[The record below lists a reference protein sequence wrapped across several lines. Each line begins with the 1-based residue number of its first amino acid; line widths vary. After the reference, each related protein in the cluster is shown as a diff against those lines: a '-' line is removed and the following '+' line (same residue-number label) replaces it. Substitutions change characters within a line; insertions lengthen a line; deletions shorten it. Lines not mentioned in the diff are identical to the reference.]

1 MNQMKQRTISALI
14 AVAVVGVAMAVPAR
28 SSRAEPAADDCPN
41 SRAARRRRKP
51 LVLPYGPV
59 DQSPLLAPGAATEKA
74 KEAREVAPSKPQPAS
89 RPMPEPKAE
98 PPAEPLVRT
107 ATPLPYVPMPLQ
119 GLAPA
124 AHRTGAGTCRCVIE
138 PEPEP
143 SIDRDAGQ
151 QPAAPPQHEA
161 GEQNGRPSMEA
172 AASADDPGAA
182 ATSDLRPSM
191 LALVAAALV
200 LAAVIVRK
208 VFKLFTVRRLRRRRS
223 LLRSDW
229 EAAGETPAP
238 VVSAFADMVALHHA
252 DVDPDATRLAD
263 FSRMPAASRN
273 LSHAIAERD
282 IEIGDIEATL
292 QRLVRDLWRDC
303 APQ

>member
-28 SSRAEPAADDCPN
+28 SSRAEPAADDCLEQP
-41 SRAARRRRKP
+41 SGAAPQGSHWYYRTDRSTNRRCWRLAPQRERRRRR
-51 LVLPYGPV
+51 GRSRR
-59 DQSPLLAPGAATEKA
+59 QNRSRLLG
-74 KEAREVAPSKPQPAS
+74 RCPSRRRS
-89 RPMPEPKAE
+89 RPPNRSSA
-98 PPAEPLVRT
+98 PPRRCPMSRCRYRAFRHRPLR
-107 ATPLPYVPMPLQ
+107 
-119 GLAPA
+119 
-124 AHRTGAGTCRCVIE
+124 RTGAGCRAAIE

-182 ATSDLRPSM
+182 AASDLELEHM

-229 EAAGETPAP
+229 EAAGETRQWRLPSPTWWPSTTPTSIRTRHVWPISPAC
-238 VVSAFADMVALHHA
+238 
-252 DVDPDATRLAD
+252 R
-263 FSRMPAASRN
+263 RPAA
-273 LSHAIAERD
+273 I
-282 IEIGDIEATL
+282 
-292 QRLVRDLWRDC
+292 
-303 APQ
+303 